1 MDMRFEGDIDRIGEP
16 ELRDLYCYWHEKR
29 GGRGYPARADIL
41 PEEIA
46 RLLPYVMLVDV
57 LDEGR
62 HFRFRLIGT
71 DVAIGVDPTGK
82 LQHEELP
89 EGIYRDHITALFR
102 RGAAGPGALY
112 SRSSYDYTR
121 VEGPRS
127 VSRLFMP
134 LAGDGET
141 VDMMLIGQKADR
153 LGAGGASTWLAN
165 PPTITEEL
173 ELRLP

>member
-1 MDMRFEGDIDRIGEP
+1 MNIRLGDLGQVAEP
-16 ELRDLYCYWHEKR
+16 ALRDLYLYWHGKR
-29 GGRGYPARADIL
+29 GARAYPARADID
-41 PEEIA
+41 PAEIKKQ
-46 RLLPYVMLVDV
+46 LPYVMLVDV
-57 LDEGR
+57 LDDGR

-112 SRSSYDYTR
+112 SRSSYGYTAI
-121 VEGPRS
+121 EGPRS

-134 LAGDGET
+134 LSANGRII
-141 VDMMLIGQKADR
+141 DMMLIGQTADR
-153 LGAGGASTWLAN
+153 QGRGGPSTWLAN
-165 PPTITEEL
+165 PPTVTEEL
-173 ELRLP
+173 EIRLP